1 MKREKRIWTV
11 YHCRRV
17 VACSLVFFMTFVT
30 PAQVALAT
38 PSNPDIVAGS
48 AGVAQAG
55 NTTTVSLNSAS
66 AVINWDSLDTSSSE
80 VLQFLKASGNFAVL
94 NRVIKGGVT
103 QFDGS
108 LFGNQGHIIIVN
120 PNGIVFGP
128 TALVQ
133 AYKFTSSALDITNTD
148 FMNGVYNFTGDGMGK
163 VINYGN
169 ISAEQVALIG
179 KQVLNAGVIRSPGGY
194 VLMAAGD
201 KVCLGQEGSEVVVE
215 IDGITIPDPTEG
227 LGDVINE
234 GTINVAGGTIVL
246 AAGDTFSRAI
256 DGLDSLALAVEDGVG
271 SVGQFGTLNADGIE
285 GDGGSITLTAGQAVT
300 LGSDSV
306 TTANAGANGDGG
318 EVIVYSPDSAV
329 FSEGALIEA
338 KGGGLSGDGGF
349 VEISGRGLVEVKGSV
364 NTSAPKGDAGTFLID
379 PHNVIIADTGASDL
393 DASTISAP
401 WLEGQLASNNIE
413 VRTDTWDAV
422 GQKGWIEVRD
432 PLEWNS
438 ENSFGLVAD
447 NYIKIFECIDN
458 AGTGDLNFHAKKGNV
473 ELLYHSLYSTSPDLV
488 YLSTWGNLNI
498 TSPLGGIAIKGNAYS
513 HGNMLLDCL
522 DYITLH
528 ISSTANNWLESGGD
542 MTIAAQERGIFLGGN
557 ASAGTDGSGNLVVT
571 SEKVQISSVGNLSAF
586 DNVTINGNL
595 ELLGGTGILYG
606 NRNQRIGADNGTLTT
621 NGYVRKL
628 TEGELFLFGGGTG
641 EPAVDLKYVGDGPG
655 TSTCLGDLWILGEG
669 DVQIADDVTTY
680 GPFYTLLGSWEGEG
694 CMPTGGVAIISKQG
708 KVYTEGS
715 DALNVNVTGTSDHKA
730 QYGIDL
736 VRFDNYTNRTTDW
749 WPQDPYDLYIAP
761 RAAIIVQS
769 SDDLKIGED
778 AVLTARGN
786 YYGPEYE
793 IGDLGPVVVDDRPAI
808 GFLDTDN
815 TTIGGHIRDEGEP
828 FDLAIYLA
836 STGTGSEPEQG
847 DVLIDGV
854 VTVEPCVY
862 RFTSSLAIANNQI
875 ETAPA
880 TVVADAYYNV
890 EFLDDFMAFLSSGE
904 FQPFRMEVCTRIT
917 EWLSQ
922 AIANNRLPFADDTGI
937 MEELLGMEEWP
948 GDDYV
953 LRGAGFGN
961 PVIAVE
967 ELDPEYPGS
976 IGRAWVLEDPP
987 PPPPPPPQTAAA
999 PLAKPEFPVIEGC
1012 PVLLEAV
1019 ALEIGTTKEALNIAI
1034 ENALAL
1040 DPDMQPCEVCAK
1052 LVNYARVLSDIDGTH
1067 IASVLQVFN
1076 EIAPADVP
1084 FTPELTGSIATAFAA
1099 HVDNINMPQYAT
1111 ALEYIDAFTGYVAVM
1126 NELDAPVE
1134 DPVAFVMGK
1143 YGAPVKQSDNANIA
1157 AYLETH
1163 LAAFGG

>member
-1 MKREKRIWTV
+1 MKRKRKIWTV

-17 VACSLVFFMTFVT
+17 VACFLAFFMTFVT
-30 PAQVALAT
+30 PAHVAFAA
-38 PSNPDIVAGS
+38 PNNPDVVAGS

-55 NTTTVSLNSAS
+55 NTTTVNVNSAS

-80 VLQFLKASGNFAVL
+80 ILQFLKASGNFAVL
-94 NRVIKGGVT
+94 NRVIKGGAT

-133 AYKFTSSALDITNTD
+133 AHKFTSSALDITNAD
-148 FMNGVYNFTGDGMGK
+148 FMNGVYKFTGDGMGK

-194 VLMAAGD
+194 VLMAVGD

-215 IDGITIPDPTEG
+215 IDGITVPDPTEG
-227 LGDVINE
+227 LGNVINE
-234 GTINVAGGTIVL
+234 GTINAQDGKIVL

-256 DGLDSLALAVEDGVG
+256 DGLDSLALVVEDGVG
-271 SVGQFGTLNADGIE
+271 RVGQFGTLNADGTE

-300 LGSDSV
+300 LGPDSL
-306 TTANAGANGDGG
+306 TTANAGADGDGG
-318 EVIVYSPDSAV
+318 EVIVYSPGSAV
-329 FSEGALIEA
+329 LGEDALIEA
-338 KGGGLSGDGGF
+338 KGASLSGDGGF
-349 VEISGRGLVEVKGSV
+349 VEISGKELVDVKGSV
-364 NTSAPKGDAGTFLID
+364 NTSAPKGKAGTFLID
-379 PHNVIIADTGASDL
+379 PHNVIIDDTGASDL

-413 VRTDTWDAV
+413 VRTDTWDAT
-422 GQKGWIEVRD
+422 GEKGWIEVRD
-432 PLEWNS
+432 PIEWNS
-438 ENSFGLVAD
+438 QNSLGLVAD
-447 NYIKIFECIDN
+447 NYIKIFEAIDN
-458 AGTGDLNFHAKKGNV
+458 GGTGDLNFHAKKGNV
-473 ELLYHSLYSTSPDLV
+473 ELLYHPVYSTSPDLV

-498 TSPLGGIAIKGNAYS
+498 TSPLGGIAINGNVYS
-513 HGNMLLDCL
+513 YGNMLLDCL

-528 ISSTANNWLESGGD
+528 ISSTANNWLQSGGD
-542 MTIAAQERGIFLGGN
+542 MTITAQERGIFFGGN
-557 ASAGTDGSGNLVVT
+557 VFAGTSDSGDLVINSMKT
-571 SEKVQISSVGNLSAF
+571 KIESVGNLSAF
-586 DNVTINGNL
+586 DNVTINGDL
-595 ELLGGTGILYG
+595 ELLGGTGILFG
-606 NRNQRIGADNGTLTT
+606 NRDQWIGANNGTLTT

-641 EPAVDLKYVGDGPG
+641 NPAVDLKYVGDGPG
-655 TSTCLGDLWILGEG
+655 ASTCLGDLWILGEG

-680 GPFYTLLGSWEGEG
+680 GPFHPYFSWEGEG

-736 VRFDNYTNRTTDW
+736 VRFDKYTDRTTDW

-769 SDDLKIGED
+769 SDDLKIGEN

-815 TTIGGHIRDEGEP
+815 TTIGGHIRDEGQP
-828 FDLAIYLA
+828 FDLAVYLA
-836 STGTGSEPEQG
+836 STGTGSEPQQG
-847 DVLIDGV
+847 NVLIDGI
-854 VTVEPCVY
+854 VTVEPCIY
-862 RFTSSLAIANNQI
+862 RMANTHYNYQTEI
-875 ETAPA
+875 APA

-890 EFLDDFMAFLSSGE
+890 EFLDDFMEFLSSGE

-922 AIANNRLPFADDTGI
+922 AIANNRLPFADDTAV

-961 PVIAVE
+961 PVIVGE
-967 ELDPEYPGS
+967 EFDPEYPGS
-976 IGRAWVLEDPP
+976 IGRAWVLED
-987 PPPPPPPQTAAA
+987 PPPPPPQTAAA

-1052 LVNYARVLSDIDGTH
+1052 LVNYARVLSDIDGTRM
-1067 IASVLQVFN
+1067 AAVLQVFN

-1099 HVDNINMPQYAT
+1099 YADDIDMPQYAT

-1143 YGAPVKQSDNANIA
+1143 YGAPVTGSDNANIA
-1157 AYLETH
+1157 SYIEIQ
-1163 LAAFGG
+1163 LAALGG